1 MMQQRRAKE
10 ENAIVL
16 EYLKHG
22 YIEDSRPMHKKE
34 SVAQI
39 IGKSFFTLLEIV
51 PSVELKPYD
60 EVYIGEGKRDKVLY
74 IKGVLPFDK
83 LTQTAKTELPFII
96 EKIVAVNEKQYVD
109 YFNTA
114 GPISLRAHQLELLPG
129 VGKKH
134 ATSLLNE
141 RQKKPFESFE
151 DIKKRVPAVDPKK
164 AVIERIMEELQDKDR
179 HRLFVRR

>member
-22 YIEDSRPMHKKE
+22 YLEDSRPMHKKE
-34 SVAQI
+34 PAAQV
-39 IGKSFFTLLEIV
+39 IGKSYFTLLEIV

-74 IKGVLPFDK
+74 IKGILPFDR
-83 LTQTAKTELPFII
+83 LTQTAKTEIPFMI
-96 EKIVAVNEKQYVD
+96 EKIVMSDEKHYID
-109 YFNTA
+109 FFNNS

-129 VGKKH
+129 VGRKH
-134 ATSLLNE
+134 SQALLDE
-141 RQKKPFESFE
+141 RQKKPFESFD
-151 DIKKRVPAVDPKK
+151 DIRKRVPAVDPKK
-164 AVIERIMEELQDKDR
+164 AIIERIMEELQEKDR